1 MRYSMGLAA
10 ALVLAVSASVMA
22 VDPVRDAGSKIRGE
36 WLGAP
41 PVAATMNQG
50 FVYRAYS
57 VAPSAPAPVAQAA
70 PAPAPAPQVAQSN
83 GAVRSYS
90 YQPAPTVMYNYNTNR
105 QVERVAPY
113 LRADHKILG
122 LYGD

>member
-1 MRYSMGLAA
+1 MRYSMGFAGALLLAMSTS
-10 ALVLAVSASVMA
+10 LMA
-22 VDPVRDAGSKIRGE
+22 VDAVRDAGSKVRGE

-41 PVAATMNQG
+41 AASVNVNQG

-57 VAPSAPAPVAQAA
+57 VAPSAPAPVMQAA

-83 GAVRSYS
+83 GAVRSFS
-90 YQPAPTVMYNYNTNR
+90 YAPAPTTVYSANR
-105 QVERVAPY
+105 TAPY

-122 LYGD
+122 QYGD

>member
-22 VDPVRDAGSKIRGE
+22 VEPVRDAGSKIRGE

-57 VAPSAPAPVAQAA
+57 VAPSAPAPVAQA
-70 PAPAPAPQVAQSN
+70 APAPQVAQSN